1 MNAKQTIHFPADY
14 ALMTKEELA
23 GTTGGTTGGTAAETA
38 AKAVVAVGGAAIL
51 LVAGSLAARGI
62 LSIFGGKGG
71 LASVIE
77 ASVRAGQEFIEGALS
92 SGQDFLNALMG
103 R

>member
-1 MNAKQTIHFPADY
+1 MNAKQTIQFPADY

-23 GTTGGTTGGTAAETA
+23 GITGGTA
-38 AKAVVAVGGAAIL
+38 AAIL

-92 SGQDFLNALMG
+92 SGQDILNALMG

>member
-23 GTTGGTTGGTAAETA
+23 GTIGGTAAETA

-51 LVAGSLAARGI
+51 LVAGSLAAREI

>member
-1 MNAKQTIHFPADY
+1 MNAKQTTHFPADY

-23 GTTGGTTGGTAAETA
+23 VTTGGTAAETA